1 MYDDL
6 GALADKLKMSNVSF
20 QEINKSEKEV
30 SHAPLPAT
38 VNETVETMPP
48 QAEKCI
54 TRPKSRTPARH
65 IAETVRA
72 SSVRRRD
79 TLSLM
84 NQQALC
90 TTTDRFP
97 VRLDRLF
104 TLIGK

>member
-30 SHAPLPAT
+30 SPAPLPAT
-38 VNETVETMPP
+38 VNETAQDMPP
-48 QAEKCI
+48 LAEKRI

-72 SSVRRRD
+72 SSIRRRD
-79 TLSLM
+79 GLSLM
-84 NQQALC
+84 NRQDPSA
-90 TTTDRFP
+90 TTDRYP

>member
-30 SHAPLPAT
+30 SPAPLPAT
-38 VNETVETMPP
+38 VNEAVETMPP
-48 QAEKCI
+48 LAEKRI
-54 TRPKSRTPARH
+54 IRPKSRKPARH
-65 IAETVRA
+65 IAETAR
-72 SSVRRRD
+72 SPSVRRRD
-79 TLSLM
+79 SLSLM

-90 TTTDRFP
+90 ATTDRYP